1 MSTIQIFDPALC
13 CSSGVCGTDVDQNL
27 VNFSADADWARQN
40 GAQLERFNLAQQPMA
55 FAESAPVKAF
65 LERAG
70 QEALPLTLVDG
81 QIVLAGRY
89 LIAKT
94 LVERRLA
101 AVDPLVWTR
110 APLFIGQPDRR
121 PAADPVQAERSST
134 DTGQTPAVRD
144 VSAIVPQS
152 GGLFVA
158 RADTGTMR

>member
-81 QIVLAGRY
+81 QIMLAGRY
-89 LIAKT
+89 PSRADLA
-94 LVERRLA
+94 RWAGLA
-101 AVDPLVWTR
+101 APC
-110 APLFIGQPDRR
+110 R
-121 PAADPVQAERSST
+121 PAITSCWVTTGTTVATAVSGASFPRKTSS
-134 DTGQTPAVRD
+134 GRRFSSGLI
-144 VSAIVPQS
+144 SAI
-152 GGLFVA
+152 
-158 RADTGTMR
+158 